1 MYPLVNALKRKSDET
16 ADAIKLLAASNAI
29 DRETYSNLSI
39 TVVSLTT
46 KLSSANKNLMINLK
60 DNTHIKRL
68 LGQCCIDGHTSKK
81 IVTGGSL
88 LSTHYCWSRGY
99 DTGNPSFKC
108 KDTNISHVNNETEAD
123 TRGG

>member
-29 DRETYSNLSI
+29 DCETYSNLSI

-68 LGQCCIDGHTSKK
+68 LGQCCIDGHTSEK
-81 IVTGGSL
+81 
-88 LSTHYCWSRGY
+88 LSQV
-99 DTGNPSFKC
+99 DPS
-108 KDTNISHVNNETEAD
+108 
-123 TRGG
+123 